1 MSNPNQIVLDLD
13 AIVPE
18 KDVVLKLDK
27 QDHPL
32 VPVTVDNFVKNMK
45 TMQKLGTGQLDTE
58 TEKGLIVE
66 MLEQVFPSVEKGRFG
81 KLTMIQLNTLL
92 NFARDNSGEN
102 DVQKEAEGNPPTAAA

>member
-1 MSNPNQIVLDLD
+1 MPNPNQIVLDLD

-18 KDVVLKLDK
+18 KEVVLKLDK

-32 VPVTVDNFVKNMK
+32 VPVTVNNFVKNMK
-45 TMQKLGTGQLDTE
+45 TMKKLGTGALDEE

-66 MLEQVFPSVEKGRFG
+66 MLEQVFPSVAKGRFG
-81 KLTMIQLNTLL
+81 ELTMVQLNTLL

-102 DVQKEAEGNPPTAAA
+102 DVQKEADGNPPKAAA